1 MGWNENIKGIALNNQ
16 LRKLNRKVEFSLSK
30 KRNKIQSNN
39 HLTIYMCG
47 YVIATEHNVIFK

>member
-30 KRNKIQSNN
+30 KEIKYNQI
-39 HLTIYMCG
+39 I
-47 YVIATEHNVIFK
+47 I